1 MYLEKIET
9 PNIYGLGD
17 THDLTTIG
25 ILADKYDLSNCVL
38 IHLGDAGE
46 GFGRNPVERD
56 SPILFHRVN
65 PILEERN
72 IKLLI
77 VRGNHSNP
85 SYFDRLHFFNK
96 ELSNIEFVEDYS
108 YKTLNDKTFLFVGG
122 ATSIDRQVRTTGL
135 DYWKDEVFKLPTD
148 LTIIKP
154 ADVLIT
160 HSAPSECPPYGFAN
174 ILGWFKNDP
183 KLKDMLIKERSDIS
197 TLVKLSGVSQVYMGH
212 FHQTVSERIDHI
224 FYRILDI
231 NEIVSISN
239 YLK

>member
-1 MYLEKIET
+1 MYFEKTET
-9 PNIYGLGD
+9 ENIYGLGD
-17 THDLTTIG
+17 THDLSTIG
-25 ILADKYDLSNCVL
+25 LLVDHYNLSNCVL

-46 GFGRNPVERD
+46 GFGHNPVERN
-56 SPILFHRVN
+56 SPILFDRVN

-72 IKLLI
+72 IQLLI

-85 SYFDRLHFFNK
+85 SYFDRNHFFNK

-108 YKTLNDKTFLFVGG
+108 YKQINDKTFLFVGG
-122 ATSIDRQVRTTGL
+122 ATSIDRQARTIGL
-135 DYWKDEVFKLPTD
+135 DYWTNEVFNLPD
-148 LTIIKP
+148 NLTTIKP

-160 HSAPSECPPYGFAN
+160 HSAPIECPPYGFAN
-174 ILGWFKNDP
+174 IVGWFKNDP
-183 KLKDMLIKERSDIS
+183 TLKEDLIKERSDIS

-224 FYRILDI
+224 FYRILNI